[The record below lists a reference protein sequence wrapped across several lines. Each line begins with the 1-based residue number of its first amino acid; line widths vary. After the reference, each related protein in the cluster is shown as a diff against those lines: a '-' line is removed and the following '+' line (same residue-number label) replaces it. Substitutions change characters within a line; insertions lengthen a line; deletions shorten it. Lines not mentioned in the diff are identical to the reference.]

1 MKTVFPTLRL
11 TLLGA
16 ILALGPMAAVQAKT
30 PADQLIVG
38 MSLVNLFSIDPA
50 NAPGLDASG
59 INANLYDTLIKR
71 DNGNPEKHLPQL
83 AERWEIS
90 EDGKR
95 ITFHLRDDVRFHSGN
110 PLTAE
115 DVAWS
120 LYRVMKLN
128 FGLATTWKAYGY
140 SVDNIQGLI
149 RASDA
154 HTLVVEL
161 PQATDPLLVID
172 SLAISPSAVVV
183 DRVEALKHEKNGDL
197 GGAWLV
203 TNEAGSGPFTLSK
216 WSANDALVMTRFD
229 GYWAGPAKVKRV
241 LLRHMTESQ
250 SLRLMLERGDLD
262 LAYGMAAPDIK
273 AIESSDKLQVQALQR
288 GTMYY
293 VAMSMKQPEFANKKV
308 REAVRNLID
317 YKGLDEQVMPH
328 YGTLNQQ
335 PMQLGLEAR
344 LPDPGYRMDVAKA
357 KALLA
362 EAGYPQ
368 GFATTI
374 RTLSEPPFI
383 DIAARM
389 QATLAEGGIKATIVT
404 GTGNQ
409 VYGAMRARNF
419 EMIVARGAER
429 YPHPYFSLRTF
440 VYNPDN
446 SDAAGLPNF
455 QGWRASFFSRQLN
468 DLIDRVGVER
478 DAGKR
483 LAMYHEAQN
492 LYDQQVGPIMMISQM
507 TDTAVS
513 AVDVKGFVGDDAE
526 ATRYLGVYKQR

>member
-1 MKTVFPTLRL
+1 MKTVFPSLRMS
-11 TLLGA
+11 LLGA

-38 MSLVNLFSIDPA
+38 MSMVNLFSIDPA

-71 DNGNPEKHLPQL
+71 DNGNPDRHLPQL
-83 AERWEIS
+83 AERWSVS
-90 EDGKR
+90 EDGTQ
-95 ITFHLRDDVRFHSGN
+95 ITFHLRSDVKFHSGN

-140 SVDNIQGLI
+140 SAENIQGLI
-149 RASDA
+149 RATDA
-154 HTLVVEL
+154 HTLVIDL
-161 PQATDPLLVID
+161 PQPVNPLLVID
-172 SLAISPSAVVV
+172 SLAVSPSAVVV
-183 DRVEALKHEKNGDL
+183 DRVLALKHEKNGDL
-197 GGAWLV
+197 GAAWLV

-229 GYWAGPAKVKRV
+229 GYWAGAAKMKRV
-241 LLRHMTESQ
+241 LVRHMTESQ

-273 AIESSDKLQVQALQR
+273 AIEGSDKLQVQALQR

-293 VAMSMKQPEFANKKV
+293 VAMSMKQPEFANQKV
-308 REAVRNLID
+308 REAVRSLID
-317 YKGLDEQVMPH
+317 YKGIDEQVMPH
-328 YGTLNQQ
+328 YGKLNQQ

-344 LPDPGYRMDVAKA
+344 LPDPGYRLDVAKA
-357 KALLA
+357 KTLLA

-368 GFATTI
+368 GFTTTI

-389 QATLAEGGIKATIVT
+389 QATLAEGGIKASIVT

-446 SDAAGLPNF
+446 SDNAGLPNF
-455 QGWRASFFSRQLN
+455 QGWRASFFDRQLN
-468 DLIDRVGVER
+468 DLIDRLGVER
-478 DAGKR
+478 DAAKR
-483 LAMYHEAQN
+483 LTLYHEAQQR
-492 LYDQQVGPIMMISQM
+492 YDQLAGPIMIVSQM

-513 AVDVKGFVGDDAE
+513 ARDVKGFTGDDAE

>member
-1 MKTVFPTLRL
+1 MKRVFSPLCAG
-11 TLLGA
+11 LLGA
-16 ILALGPMAAVQAKT
+16 ALLLTPLAAVQAKT
-30 PADQLIVG
+30 PNDQLIVG

-59 INANLYDTLIKR
+59 VNANLYDTLIKR
-71 DNGNPEKHLPQL
+71 DHGNPDKHLPQL
-83 AERWEIS
+83 AERWTIS
-90 EDGKR
+90 EDAR
-95 ITFHLRDDVRFHSGN
+95 QITFHLRSDVRFHSGN

-128 FGLATTWKAYGY
+128 YGLATTWKAYGY
-140 SVDNIQGLI
+140 TAENIQGLI
-149 RASDA
+149 RATDA

-161 PQATDPLLVID
+161 PQPTDPLLVID
-172 SLAISPSAVVV
+172 SLAVSPSAVVV
-183 DRVEALKHEKNGDL
+183 DREQVLKHEKNGDL
-197 GGAWLV
+197 GAAWLV

-229 GYWAGPAKVKRV
+229 GYWAGPAKMKRV

-273 AIESSDKLQVQALQR
+273 AIEGHAALQVQALQR

-293 VAMSMKQPEFANKKV
+293 VAMSMKQPPFANQKV

-317 YKGLDEQVMPH
+317 YQGLDEQVMPH
-328 YGTLNQQ
+328 YGTLNQR

-344 LPDPGYRMDVAKA
+344 LPDPGYRLNVAKA

-368 GFATTI
+368 GFSTTI

-389 QATLAEGGIKATIVT
+389 QSTLAEGGIKATIVT

-446 SDAAGLPNF
+446 SDNAGLPNF
-455 QGWRASFFSRQLN
+455 QGWRASFFSPQLN
-468 DLIDRVGVER
+468 TLIDQVGVER
-478 DAGKR
+478 DASKR
-483 LAMYHEAQN
+483 LAMYHQAQT
-492 LYDQQVGPIMMISQM
+492 LYEQQVGPIMMISQM

-513 AVDVKGFVGDDAE
+513 AADVKGFVGDDAE

>member
-1 MKTVFPTLRL
+1 MKTVFPPLRMAVL
-11 TLLGA
+11 GAALLLGP
-16 ILALGPMAAVQAKT
+16 LAAVQAKT

-38 MSLVNLFSIDPA
+38 MSMVNLFSIDPA

-71 DNGNPEKHLPQL
+71 DRGNPDKHLPQL
-83 AERWEIS
+83 AERWDIS
-90 EDGKR
+90 EDGKQ
-95 ITFHLRDDVRFHSGN
+95 ITFHLRTDVTFHSGN

-128 FGLATTWKAYGY
+128 YGLATTWKAYGY
-140 SVDNIQGLI
+140 SVDNIQTLI
-149 RASDA
+149 RATDS
-154 HTLVVEL
+154 HTLVVDL
-161 PQATDPLLVID
+161 PQPVDPLLVID
-172 SLAISPSAVVV
+172 SLAVSPSAVVV
-183 DRVEALKHEKNGDL
+183 DRQQVLKHEKNGDL
-197 GGAWLV
+197 GAAWLV
-203 TNEAGSGPFTLSK
+203 TNEAGSGPFTLTK

-229 GYWAGPAKVKRV
+229 GYWAGPAKMKRV
-241 LLRHMTESQ
+241 LVRHMTESQ

-293 VAMSMKQPEFANKKV
+293 VAMSMKQPEFANRKV

-317 YKGLDEQVMPH
+317 YQGLDQQVMPH
-328 YGTLNQQ
+328 YGKLNQQ

-344 LPDPGYRMDVAKA
+344 LPDPGYKLDVAKA

-368 GFATTI
+368 GFSTTI

-389 QATLAEGGIKATIVT
+389 QSTLAEGGIKASIVT

-446 SDAAGLPNF
+446 SDSAGLPNF
-455 QGWRASFFSRQLN
+455 QGWRASFFSPPLN

-478 DAGKR
+478 DAAKR
-483 LAMYHEAQN
+483 LGMYQQAQK
-492 LYDQQVGPIMMISQM
+492 LYDDEVGPIMMISQM

-513 AVDVKGFVGDDAE
+513 AADVKGFSGDDAE